1 VKDIAICVCGN
12 KVMNHITGHLNSGQ
26 TDLSGRVVT
35 EKEARS
41 WAQSHNFMYMEAS
54 ASSGDNVKE
63 MFNAL
68 FASVLAK
75 MLVK

>member
-1 VKDIAICVCGN
+1 
-12 KVMNHITGHLNSGQ
+12 MNHITGHLNSGQ